1 MPKQTLIAIGLAALL
16 ASPASAQQS
25 HGHGHG
31 ADAATAEAP
40 TNDAAVEAYVA
51 AMDRMHEAMAAL
63 AYSGDADVDF
73 ARGMIPH
80 HVAAID
86 MARTVLEHGSDPMIS
101 NLAEGIIDAQE
112 REIAELEAWL
122 AEHASD

>member
-1 MPKQTLIAIGLAALL
+1 MPNQTLIAIGLAALL

>member
-25 HGHGHG
+25 HGHDHG
-31 ADAATAEAP
+31 ADSATAAAP